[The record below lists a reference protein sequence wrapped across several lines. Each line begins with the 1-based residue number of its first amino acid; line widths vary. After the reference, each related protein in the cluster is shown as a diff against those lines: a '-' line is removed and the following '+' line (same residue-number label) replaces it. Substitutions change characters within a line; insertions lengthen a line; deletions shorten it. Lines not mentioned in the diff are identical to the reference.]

1 MQTHNVNVP
10 ITVTGRHLEVTE
22 SLRDYVSKKIQG
34 LPLDYPRIIEAKAL
48 LIFHS
53 HHHRQECEI
62 ILYCADHLTIEASS
76 ESQDDLYAAIDDT
89 ISKIARRMRKH
100 KTRLQKHAR
109 PRHNQTIRHLQEHV
123 FEPSALD
130 TQHDEIETIIVHPE
144 HQKVKPLYPDEALL
158 DLELSDRPFVLF
170 HNLRN
175 DKLSIVYRRKDG
187 DYGMIVPEDTY
198 AGASRS
204 EAGPHGGV

>member
-10 ITVTGRHLEVTE
+10 ITVTGRHLEITE
-22 SLRDYVSKKIQG
+22 PLRDYVCKKIEG

-48 LIFHS
+48 LIFHT
-53 HHHRQECEI
+53 HRHRQECEI

-109 PRHNQTIRHLQEHV
+109 PRHNQTIRHIQEQV
-123 FEPSALD
+123 FETGVLEAG
-130 TQHDEIETIIVHPE
+130 HEEIEPVLIHPE
-144 HQKVKPLYPDEALL
+144 HHKVKPLYPDEALL
-158 DLELSDRPFVLF
+158 DLELSERPFVLF
-170 HNLRN
+170 HNLKN
-175 DKLSIVYRRKDG
+175 DKLCLVYRRKDG
-187 DYGMIVPEDTY
+187 DYGLIVPEDSLA
-198 AGASRS
+198 AGTAS
-204 EAGPHGGV
+204 ANGHP

>member
-10 ITVTGRHLEVTE
+10 ITVTGRHLEITE
-22 SLRDYVSKKIQG
+22 PLRDYVCKKIEG

-48 LIFHS
+48 LIFHT
-53 HHHRQECEI
+53 HRHRQECEI

-109 PRHNQTIRHLQEHV
+109 PRHNQTIRHIQEQV
-123 FEPSALD
+123 FD
-130 TQHDEIETIIVHPE
+130 TAVLETLKEEIEPVLIHPE
-144 HQKVKPLYPDEALL
+144 QHKVKPLYPDEALL
-158 DLELSDRPFVLF
+158 DLELSDRPFVIF
-170 HNLRN
+170 HNLKN
-175 DKLSIVYRRKDG
+175 DKLSLVYRRKDG
-187 DYGMIVPEDTY
+187 DYGLIVPEDTY
-198 AGASRS
+198 AITRNGQ
-204 EAGPHGGV
+204 P

>member
-22 SLRDYVSKKIQG
+22 PLREYVCKKIEG
-34 LPLDYPRIIEAKAL
+34 LPLDYPRIIESKAVL
-48 LIFHS
+48 TFHT
-53 HHHRQECEI
+53 HRHRQECEI

-109 PRHNQTIRHLQEHV
+109 PRHNQTIRHIQEQV
-123 FEPSALD
+123 FETSVLQSD
-130 TQHDEIETIIVHPE
+130 HEDIEPVLIHPE
-144 HQKVKPLYPDEALL
+144 SHKVKPLYPDEALL
-158 DLELSDRPFVLF
+158 DLELSNRPFVLF

-175 DKLSIVYRRKDG
+175 DKLSLVYRRKDG
-187 DYGMIVPEDTY
+187 DYGLIVPEDTH
-198 AGASRS
+198 ATNGHA
-204 EAGPHGGV
+204 

>member
-22 SLRDYVSKKIQG
+22 PLRDYVCKKIEG

-53 HHHRQECEI
+53 HRHRQECEI

-109 PRHNQTIRHLQEHV
+109 PRHNQTIRHIQEQV
-123 FEPSALD
+123 FD
-130 TQHDEIETIIVHPE
+130 TGVLETTHEEIEPVLIHPE
-144 HQKVKPLYPDEALL
+144 HHRVKPLYPDEALL

-170 HNLRN
+170 HNLKN
-175 DKLSIVYRRKDG
+175 DKLSLVYRRKDG
-187 DYGMIVPEDTY
+187 DYGLIVPEDT
-198 AGASRS
+198 
-204 EAGPHGGV
+204 HGNSSANGHA

>member
-10 ITVTGRHLEVTE
+10 ITVTGRHLEITE
-22 SLRDYVSKKIQG
+22 PLREYVCKKIEG

-48 LIFHS
+48 LSFHS

-62 ILYCADHLTIEASS
+62 ILYCAEHLTIEASS
-76 ESQDDLYAAIDDT
+76 ETQDDLYAAIDDT

-123 FEPSALD
+123 LETSALD
-130 TQHDEIETIIVHPE
+130 THHDEVESVIVHPE
-144 HQKVKPLYPDEALL
+144 HIKVKPLYPDEALL
-158 DLELSDRPFVLF
+158 DLELSNRPFVLF

-175 DKLSIVYRRKDG
+175 DKLSLVYRRKDG

-198 AGASRS
+198 AGNGQ
-204 EAGPHGGV
+204 AGEGVNGRK

>member
-10 ITVTGRHLEVTE
+10 ITVTGRHLEITE
-22 SLRDYVSKKIQG
+22 PLRDYVSKKIEG

-48 LIFHS
+48 LIFHT
-53 HHHRQECEI
+53 HRHRQECEI

-76 ESQDDLYAAIDDT
+76 ESQDDLYAAIDET

-109 PRHNQTIRHLQEHV
+109 PRHNQTIRHIQEQV
-123 FEPSALD
+123 FDTGVLD
-130 TQHDEIETIIVHPE
+130 SSVEEIEPVLIHPE
-144 HQKVKPLYPDEALL
+144 HHKVKPLYPDEALL

-170 HNLRN
+170 HNLKL
-175 DKLSIVYRRKDG
+175 DKLCLVYRRKDG
-187 DYGMIVPEDTY
+187 DYGMIVPDDT
-198 AGASRS
+198 
-204 EAGPHGGV
+204 HGTAPPSANGHR

>member
-22 SLRDYVSKKIQG
+22 PLRDYVCKKIEG

-48 LIFHS
+48 LIFHT
-53 HHHRQECEI
+53 HRHRQESEI

-76 ESQDDLYAAIDDT
+76 ESQDDLYGAIDDT

-109 PRHNQTIRHLQEHV
+109 PRHNQTIRHIQEQV
-123 FEPSALD
+123 FETSVL
-130 TQHDEIETIIVHPE
+130 QSEHEEIEPVLIHPE
-144 HQKVKPLYPDEALL
+144 SHKVKPLYPDEALL

-175 DKLSIVYRRKDG
+175 DKLSLVYRRKDG
-187 DYGMIVPEDTY
+187 DYGLIVPEDTY
-198 AGASRS
+198 AANGHA
-204 EAGPHGGV
+204 

>member
-22 SLRDYVSKKIQG
+22 PLREYVCKKIEG

-48 LIFHS
+48 LGFHT
-53 HHHRQECEI
+53 HRHRQECEI
-62 ILYCADHLTIEASS
+62 ILYCADHLSIEASS

-109 PRHNQTIRHLQEHV
+109 PRHNQTIRHIQEQV
-123 FEPSALD
+123 FD
-130 TQHDEIETIIVHPE
+130 TGVLESTHEEIEPVIIHPE
-144 HQKVKPLYPDEALL
+144 HHKVKPLYPDEALL
-158 DLELSDRPFVLF
+158 DLEMSDRPFVLF
-170 HNLRN
+170 HNMKN
-175 DKLSIVYRRKDG
+175 DKLTLVYRRKDG
-187 DYGMIVPEDTY
+187 DYGMIVPEDTCV
-198 AGASRS
+198 GAPNGH
-204 EAGPHGGV
+204 A